1 MVDINNFI
9 KIVIAFKFLFF
20 FLENFF
26 FSNRPTRIRLSDLKL
41 KKNTETIDPEFK
53 KLKMFCAF

>member
-20 FLENFF
+20 FLEIFF
-26 FSNRPTRIRLSDLKL
+26 FSNRPTRIRLSDLKF
-41 KKNTETIDPEFK
+41 KKNTETIDPKFK